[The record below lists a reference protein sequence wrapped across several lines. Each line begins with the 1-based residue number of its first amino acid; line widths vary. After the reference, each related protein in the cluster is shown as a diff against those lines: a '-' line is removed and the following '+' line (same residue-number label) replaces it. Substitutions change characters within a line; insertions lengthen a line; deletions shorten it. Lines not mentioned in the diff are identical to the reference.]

1 MFITFEGLDFCGKST
16 QVKLLVDYLKEKN
29 KKVEI
34 IREPGG
40 TKISEQIRDV
50 LLDNKNSEMSEIT
63 EMLLFAASRS
73 QLVNE
78 VILPKLNEGYYLI
91 SDRFHDSSIAYQGY
105 GRQIDI
111 DFVLKL
117 QMFIIKNALPDL
129 TFFID
134 IPISEVE
141 KRKSLLKSEPD
152 RIESSKIMFY
162 KRVLEGYNKIAS
174 EQKRFKRL
182 NGLRSKEQ
190 IHIQIVKEINNY
202 ELKGLEFS
210 DV

>member
-16 QVKLLVDYLKEKN
+16 QVKLLVKYLEEKN
-29 KKVEI
+29 RKIEI

-40 TKISEQIRDV
+40 TPISEKIRDV
-50 LLDNKNSEMSEIT
+50 LLDNKNSEMTEVT
-63 EMLLFAASRS
+63 EMLLFAASSS

-78 VILPKLNEGYYLI
+78 VILPKLEEGYYII

-105 GRQIDI
+105 GRQIDL
-111 DFVLKL
+111 DFVTKL
-117 QMFIIKNALPDL
+117 QMFVIKNTLPDL

-141 KRKSLLKSEPD
+141 KRKNLFKSEPD
-152 RIESSKIMFY
+152 RIESSKSLFY
-162 KRVLEGYNKIAS
+162 ERVLAGYNKITV
-174 EQKRFKRL
+174 EQKRFKRID
-182 NGLRSKEQ
+182 GLLSKEQ
-190 IHIQIVKEINNY
+190 IHNKIVKEITNY
-202 ELKGLEFS
+202 ELKGLENS

>member
-162 KRVLEGYNKIAS
+162 KRVLEGYNKIVS

>member
-16 QVKLLVDYLKEKN
+16 QVKLLVKYLEEKN
-29 KKVEI
+29 RKIEI

-40 TKISEQIRDV
+40 TPISEKIRDV
-50 LLDNKNSEMSEIT
+50 LLDNKNSEMTEVT

-78 VILPKLNEGYYLI
+78 VILPKLEEGYYII

-105 GRQIDI
+105 GRQIDL
-111 DFVLKL
+111 DFVTKL
-117 QMFIIKNALPDL
+117 QMFVIKNTLPDL

-141 KRKSLLKSEPD
+141 KRKNLFKNEPD
-152 RIESSKIMFY
+152 RIESSKSLFY
-162 KRVLEGYNKIAS
+162 ERVLAGYNKITV
-174 EQKRFKRL
+174 EQKRFKRID
-182 NGLRSKEQ
+182 GLLSKEQ
-190 IHIQIVKEINNY
+190 IHNKIVKEITNY
-202 ELKGLEFS
+202 ELKGLENS

>member
-16 QVKLLVDYLKEKN
+16 QVKLLVKYLEEKN

-40 TKISEQIRDV
+40 TPISEKIRKV
-50 LLDNKNSEMSEIT
+50 LLDNKNSEMSEVT

-78 VILPKLNEGYYLI
+78 VILPKLKEGYYII

-105 GRQIDI
+105 GRQIDL
-111 DFVLKL
+111 DFITEL
-117 QMFIIKNALPDL
+117 QMFVIKNALPDL

-141 KRKSLLKSEPD
+141 KRKSLFKTAPD
-152 RIESSKIMFY
+152 RIESSKSLFY
-162 KRVLEGYNKIAS
+162 ERVLDGYNKIAA

-182 NGLRSKEQ
+182 NGLLSIEQ
-190 IHIQIVKEINNY
+190 IHSAIVKEINNY
-202 ELKGLEFS
+202 ELKGLEIS